1 MSLRQAFADT
11 VHEISKNDDSTVVI
25 VGDIS
30 HGIFGGFRAQ
40 FPDRYFNIGILE
52 PAMTGIAAG
61 MSKLGLNPIV
71 HTIAPFLIER
81 TFEQLKLDFGYQK
94 LNVNLVSVGGT
105 FDYSQ
110 LGVSHHSYSDV
121 ALVSHIPGS
130 QIFLPGTSEEFQQL
144 FRSSYQ
150 NYGIKYFRLTEHPHT
165 EKLDYS
171 TFEPGKSVLVQ
182 PGRDITLVVSGSGP
196 LTESMKAVR
205 DIAGIDVEVIYTP
218 SLKPFDEAFV
228 RKSVSKTGKF
238 LTVEELSSQSGGLF
252 DCVMRSAPQGLPLYW
267 DSIAVTG
274 FNHDYGDYWNLLRSS
289 GIRAE
294 AIKSKIERLVRG

>member
-1 MSLRQAFADT
+1 MSLRQTFADT
-11 VHEISKNDDSTVVI
+11 VFKISQKDDSTVVI

-30 HGIFGGFRAQ
+30 HGIFGDFRSQ
-40 FPDRYFNIGILE
+40 FPARYFNIGILE
-52 PAMTGIAAG
+52 PAMIGIAAG

-94 LNVNLVSVGGT
+94 LSVNLVSVGGT

-121 ALVSHIPGS
+121 SLVSHIPGS
-130 QIFLPGTSEEFQQL
+130 QVFLPGTTEEFRIL
-144 FRSSYQ
+144 FESSYQ
-150 NYGIKYFRLTEHPHT
+150 NDGIKYFRLTEHPHA
-165 EKLDYS
+165 ERLDYS
-171 TFEPGKSVLVQ
+171 SLEPGKGILVQ
-182 PGRDITLVVSGSGP
+182 PGHDVTLVVSGSGP
-196 LTESMKAVR
+196 LSESMRAVR
-205 DIAGIDVEVIYTP
+205 EIPEIDVEIIYAP
-218 SLKPFDEAFV
+218 SIKPFDEALI
-228 RKSVSKTGKF
+228 RNSISKTGRF
-238 LTVEELSSQSGGLF
+238 LTVEELSAQSGGLF
-252 DCVMRSAPQGLPLYW
+252 DCVMRSVPQGLPLFW

-294 AIKSKIERLVRG
+294 AIRSKIERLVRS